1 MAAPEQ
7 SRRPIHECNLLHLRQ
22 TTRILWKKRIYRQK
36 ERHPHWHN
44 RSGRQNQQS
53 HGLGPISERR
63 KNRFLSP
70 CFARL
75 QGSLTRPSDKPYNRS
90 RSRCPFKCYLPMHKI
105 TYRNSGVDL
114 ETYQE
119 SMARLPRLLKQT
131 HCPRVIPWDNGF
143 AGLFRLDFAGKLF
156 SRNYQEPILVAG
168 TDGVGTKLKVA
179 QMAGCHDTIGID
191 LVAMCVNDALCCGAE
206 PLFFLDYVA
215 MAEDDPARLEQLVTG
230 ISEGCLQS
238 DAALIGGETAI
249 MPGVYG
255 PGDYDL
261 AGFCVGIVENSRL
274 LDGKAITAR
283 SHSLPGAS
291 VRDDTGRDE
300 AGGGDTILGIAS
312 SGIHAN
318 GYSLVRKIVFEH
330 AKRNLD
336 ETVPSCG
343 QTVRELLLE
352 PTRIYARPIR
362 AVLNHYP
369 VKSVVHGIA
378 HITGGGLLEN
388 LSRIL
393 PPTVTAEIKR
403 DSWTIPPVFPWLQQ
417 LGKIDESE
425 MYRVFNMGIGLVLVV
440 SEYYTKSIHQQLATS
455 GLESWVIGRIVESSD
470 NADQGK
476 AIWAG

>member
-1 MAAPEQ
+1 
-7 SRRPIHECNLLHLRQ
+7 
-22 TTRILWKKRIYRQK
+22 
-36 ERHPHWHN
+36 
-44 RSGRQNQQS
+44 
-53 HGLGPISERR
+53 
-63 KNRFLSP
+63 
-70 CFARL
+70 
-75 QGSLTRPSDKPYNRS
+75 
-90 RSRCPFKCYLPMHKI
+90 
-105 TYRNSGVDL
+105 
-114 ETYQE
+114 
-119 SMARLPRLLKQT
+119 
-131 HCPRVIPWDNGF
+131 
-143 AGLFRLDFAGKLF
+143 
-156 SRNYQEPILVAG
+156 
-168 TDGVGTKLKVA
+168 
-179 QMAGCHDTIGID
+179 
-191 LVAMCVNDALCCGAE
+191 
-206 PLFFLDYVA
+206 
-215 MAEDDPARLEQLVTG
+215 
-230 ISEGCLQS
+230 
-238 DAALIGGETAI
+238 
-249 MPGVYG
+249 
-255 PGDYDL
+255 
-261 AGFCVGIVENSRL
+261 

-440 SEYYTKSIHQQLATS
+440 SEYYTKSIQQQLATS